1 MRARLGFSI
10 ATSVDPDILLLDEV
24 LATGDADFREKS
36 RTRVIELVKAAKG
49 IVLVTHD
56 MAWVEEYCNRAILLE
71 KGRVVIEGNPSE
83 VVRTHMERSVAR
95 KAERA
100 ARLGSAGL

>member
-1 MRARLGFSI
+1 MI
-10 ATSVDPDILLLDEV
+10 D
-24 LATGDADFREKS
+24 
-36 RTRVIELVKAAKG
+36 LVKAAKG

-71 KGRVVIEGNPSE
+71 RGRVVIEGDPAE
-83 VVRTHMERSVAR
+83 VVRTHIENSAAR

-100 ARLGSAGL
+100 ARLGTAAI

>member
-1 MRARLGFSI
+1 
-10 ATSVDPDILLLDEV
+10 V
-24 LATGDADFREKS
+24 LATGDAEFRAKSKS
-36 RTRVIELVKAAKG
+36 RVLELVNGAKG

-71 KGRVVIEGNPSE
+71 KGRVIIEGDPAE
-83 VVRTHMERSVAR
+83 VVRTHIERSAAR

-100 ARLGSAGL
+100 ARLGSAGI